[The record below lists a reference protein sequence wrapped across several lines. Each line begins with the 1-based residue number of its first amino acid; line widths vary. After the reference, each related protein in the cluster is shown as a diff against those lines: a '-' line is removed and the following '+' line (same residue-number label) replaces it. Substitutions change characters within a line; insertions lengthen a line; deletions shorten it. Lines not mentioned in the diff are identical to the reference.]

1 MNAIG
6 TKLRYP
12 KELGLP
18 RWRFTIEVDAV
29 AESVRE
35 ERADAGRDGQ
45 TVSRANGDRGKKIVF
60 FVCSADSQAALATTV
75 PVDGHF
81 AVDDDHTRRARTT
94 LRYRAY
100 SSRVPVFCC

>member
-35 ERADAGRDGQ
+35 DWADAGRDGQ
-45 TVSRANGDRGKKIVF
+45 TVSRANGDRGNKSF
-60 FVCSADSQAALATTV
+60 FCLFS
-75 PVDGHF
+75 
-81 AVDDDHTRRARTT
+81 
-94 LRYRAY
+94 
-100 SSRVPVFCC
+100 